1 MSRMAAMIDI
11 GAMIVQTPGTLGG
24 RPRIDGTRI
33 GVDTIAIEVVR
44 HGVSPERV
52 ASEEY
57 WPYLTLAQVH
67 AALAYYFA
75 NQQEIDAAIEEEDRW
90 YDEAAAEAR
99 KNGQGTP

>member
-1 MSRMAAMIDI
+1 MTDI

-44 HGVSPERV
+44 HGISPERI
-52 ASEEY
+52 ASKEY

-99 KNGQGTP
+99 KDGQGTP